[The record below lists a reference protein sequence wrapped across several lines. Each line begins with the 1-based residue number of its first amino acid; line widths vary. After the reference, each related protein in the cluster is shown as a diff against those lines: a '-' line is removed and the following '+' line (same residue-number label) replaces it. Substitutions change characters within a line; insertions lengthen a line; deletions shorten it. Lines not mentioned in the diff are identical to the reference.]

1 MDWRSTAGRIFIHDF
16 CYYAHFDNRIA
27 IKKKYAGKIMTFGI
41 FSYTATV
48 LIFTGLAMLVYLAKR
63 FFISPKNSVLS
74 KTDWKVILYTILIT
88 TIATGPGEYV
98 ALAWRTWTYN
108 PERTFYTR
116 FLGAEVET
124 YLFTILVSL
133 VVSIATLL
141 YANRQ
146 DRKRNEAT

>member
-1 MDWRSTAGRIFIHDF
+1 
-16 CYYAHFDNRIA
+16 
-27 IKKKYAGKIMTFGI
+27 MTFGI

-48 LIFTGLAMLVYLAKR
+48 LIFTGLAMLVYLAMR

-74 KTDWKVILYTILIT
+74 KTDWKIILYTILIT

-108 PERTFYTR
+108 PERTFYTL

-141 YANRQ
+141 YANRR
-146 DRKRNEAT
+146 DRKNNKATQL